1 MSRTSPSSIGVDS
14 APTDHPLAT
23 GAPALEK
30 WRADRWATVG
40 ISLVIFYTLIRNV
53 LVAAWRPFWF
63 DELNTVIVA
72 GQPTL
77 GKVWYALRHAEDSAP
92 LLYVLVEHLCARLI
106 PRAEIAYRVPSV
118 LAFACIL
125 WCLFVFIRTRS
136 GPGVAFA
143 CAALPLFTQIYWRYS
158 VEARSYE
165 CVVACTAIALV
176 CYQRVDQERWVIGL
190 AASLFA
196 AGAFHYYGFFVLAP
210 FFAAEFVQ
218 AIRTRAI
225 RWGVWLAIAS
235 GFLPMAA
242 AYPIL
247 RQIKQFYGA
256 HFWGQPTWAVVWNMY
271 GRTPFRASLIAMVVL
286 AIMAVVTIFVPV
298 WRRVDVHSEL
308 FSANEHVVAIVLIA
322 LPVLEYVG
330 IKLVHGALTMRYALA
345 LILGVSIA
353 VSYSL
358 RFLGRWVVVPAIVA
372 MLALI
377 VGQEAFQWKNR
388 LPLSGQLM
396 SQTNSFEKLAAA
408 AGHTD
413 LPIVVSDGEAY
424 TPLAYYASPDWRL
437 RLVGLADPPSSVAY
451 AGSDSV
457 DRQMIALSC
466 CFALRVYDFRVF
478 ASEYPSFLLYSDG
491 ADFDYWPRRL
501 AADKYELQ
509 VLVADHN
516 QKVYLVNRPTGA
528 TAALKDK
535 EADDR
540 GIHYGN

>member
-1 MSRTSPSSIGVDS
+1 MPIDRPPS
-14 APTDHPLAT
+14 
-23 GAPALEK
+23 GAARSGDT

-40 ISLVIFYTLIRNV
+40 ISIVILYTLIRNV
-53 LVAAWRPFWF
+53 LVAASRPFWF

-92 LLYVLVEHLCARLI
+92 LLYVLVEHLCARII
-106 PRAEIAYRVPSV
+106 PRAEIAYRVPSI
-118 LAFACIL
+118 LACACIL

-136 GPGVAFA
+136 GPGVAFV

-210 FFAAEFVQ
+210 FFVAEFVQ
-218 AIRTRAI
+218 AIKTRAV

-286 AIMAVVTIFVPV
+286 AIMSVVTIFVPV
-298 WRRVDVHSEL
+298 WRRIDVHSEL

-358 RFLGRWVVVPAIVA
+358 RFLGRWVVVPASCRYAPLDRGTGSFSVE
-372 MLALI
+372 
-377 VGQEAFQWKNR
+377 GQAAT
-388 LPLSGQLM
+388 SGAVYVPD
-396 SQTNSFEKLAAA
+396 KLVRK
-408 AGHTD
+408 AGSRRGPHR
-413 LPIVVSDGEAY
+413 S
-424 TPLAYYASPDWRL
+424 SHRRL
-437 RLVGLADPPSSVAY
+437 RWRGLYAARLLRSPGWRGRMVGLVDPTNAVAY

-457 DRQMIALSC
+457 DRQLSALSC
-466 CFALRVYDFRVF
+466 CFALRVYDFRRFRVGT
-478 ASEYPSFLLYSDG
+478 S
-491 ADFDYWPRRL
+491 
-501 AADKYELQ
+501 
-509 VLVADHN
+509 
-516 QKVYLVNRPTGA
+516 
-528 TAALKDK
+528 
-535 EADDR
+535 
-540 GIHYGN
+540 

>member
-1 MSRTSPSSIGVDS
+1 MPIDRPPS
-14 APTDHPLAT
+14 
-23 GAPALEK
+23 GAARSGDT

-40 ISLVIFYTLIRNV
+40 ISIVILYTLIRNV
-53 LVAAWRPFWF
+53 LVAASRPFWF

-92 LLYVLVEHLCARLI
+92 LLYVLVEHLCARII
-106 PRAEIAYRVPSV
+106 PRAEIAYRVPSI
-118 LAFACIL
+118 LACACIL

-136 GPGVAFA
+136 GPRVAFV

-176 CYQRVDQERWVIGL
+176 CYQRVDQGRWVIGL

-196 AGAFHYYGFFVLAP
+196 AGAFHYYGFFLLAP
-210 FFAAEFVQ
+210 FCAAEFVQ
-218 AIRTRAI
+218 VIRTRTV

-235 GFLPMAA
+235 GFLPMMA

-256 HFWGQPTWAVVWNMY
+256 HFWGQATWAVVWNMY

-286 AIMAVVTIFVPV
+286 AIMSVVTIFVPV
-298 WRRVDVHSEL
+298 WRRIDVHSEL
-308 FSANEHVVAIVLIA
+308 FSANEHMVAIVLIA

-345 LILGVSIA
+345 LILGVSAA

-358 RFLGRWVVVPAIVA
+358 RFLGRWAVVPAIVA
-372 MLALI
+372 MLVLI
-377 VGQEAFQWKNR
+377 VGQEVFQWKDR
-388 LPLSGQLM
+388 LPRPGQFLSPA
-396 SQTNSFEKLAAA
+396 SSFEKLAGR

-413 LPIVVSDGEAY
+413 LPIVVSDGGDY
-424 TPLAYYASPDWRL
+424 LPIAYYASPQWRS
-437 RLVGLADPPSSVAY
+437 RVTGLIDPTNAVAY
-451 AGSDSV
+451 AGSDSI
-457 DRQMIALSC
+457 DRQLSALRS
-466 CFALRVYDFRVF
+466 CFALRVYDFPTF
-478 ASEYPSFLLYSDG
+478 TSEHPSFLLYSNG
-491 ADFDYWPRRL
+491 GDFDWWPRRL
-501 AADKYELQ
+501 AADKYDLRL
-509 VLVADHN
+509 LVADN
-516 QKVYLVNRPTGA
+516 NEKVFLVDR
-528 TAALKDK
+528 TAALP
-535 EADDR
+535 
-540 GIHYGN
+540 